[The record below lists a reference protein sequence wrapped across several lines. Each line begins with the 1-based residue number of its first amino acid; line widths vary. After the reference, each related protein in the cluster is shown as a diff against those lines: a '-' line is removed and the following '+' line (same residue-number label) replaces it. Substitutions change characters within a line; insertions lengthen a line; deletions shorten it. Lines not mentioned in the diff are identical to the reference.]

1 MALSIKHIE
10 QQEQPKRTTVSIS
23 TVLLPDIGKSST
35 CHTDRRKNK
44 RKVMEDAILTVLA
57 DGLIEIGANSY
68 HIKTWP
74 SFLFLFYFMH
84 KKYAQTVPLTT
95 FDFL

>member
-10 QQEQPKRTTVSIS
+10 QQEQTKRTTVSIS

-35 CHTDRRKNK
+35 CHTDRRKKK

-68 HIKTWP
+68 HIKKAWP
-74 SFLFLFYFMH
+74 SFLFLH
-84 KKYAQTVPLTT
+84 KKYALL
-95 FDFL
+95 FH